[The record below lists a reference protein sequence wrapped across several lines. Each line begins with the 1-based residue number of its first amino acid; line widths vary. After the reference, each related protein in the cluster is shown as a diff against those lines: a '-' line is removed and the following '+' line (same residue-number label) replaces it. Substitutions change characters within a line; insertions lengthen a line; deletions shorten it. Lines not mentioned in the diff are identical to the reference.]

1 MRLKPGHIA
10 VVTGAASGIGLALCK
25 ALLAAGLT
33 VCMLDIEG
41 EALDRAASKLGGT
54 LDTYACDVS
63 DPAAVTRVADDIL
76 RRHGRVDLLINN
88 AGVGG
93 RIGPMAALP
102 AEDWQWVFGVN
113 VLGVVNGLRAF
124 VPAMQAR
131 GEGHVV
137 NIASMAGLAAAP
149 FMGPYVASK
158 FAVVGLTESL
168 AAEFAATGSNLK
180 VSVACPGNIES
191 RIREGE
197 RNRPAALRAHSTAE
211 PATLAR
217 LEAIFEGVMQAGRIS
232 GEAGATRIL
241 AGIEA
246 DAFYI
251 LTHPQETAPA
261 RQRLDRLGAA
271 LAA

>member
-33 VCMLDIEG
+33 VCMLDVEG
-41 EALDRAASKLGGT
+41 PALDRAAAKLGGVV
-54 LDTYACDVS
+54 DTYACDVS
-63 DPAAVTRVADDIL
+63 DPAAVSRVADDIV

-93 RIGPMAALP
+93 RIGPMAASP
-102 AEDWQWVFGVN
+102 PQDWTWVFGVN
-113 VLGVVNGLRAF
+113 VFGVVNGIRAF

-137 NIASMAGLAAAP
+137 NIASLAGLAAPP
-149 FMGPYVASK
+149 FMGTYAASK
-158 FAVVGLTESL
+158 FAVVGLSESL
-168 AAEFAATGSNLK
+168 AAEFAVTGSNLK
-180 VSVACPGNIES
+180 VSVVCPGNIES
-191 RIREGE
+191 RIREGD
-197 RNRPAALRAHSTAE
+197 RNRPAALQAASTAD

-217 LEAIFEGVMQAGRIS
+217 LEGVFGGVMQEGMIS
-232 GEAGATRIL
+232 SEAGAALIL

-251 LTHPQETAPA
+251 LTHPDETAPA
-261 RQRLDRLGAA
+261 RERLDRLGAA